1 MINQL
6 LNELEQLQKKEFK
19 EEWKEL
25 GRQLIIED
33 LQIKLIRTIKKELVK
48 NADLLNGKSAHPN
61 GGANEFHFFDNF
73 KGK

>member
-33 LQIKLIRTIKKELVK
+33 LQIKLIQTIKKELVK
-48 NADLLNGKSAHPN
+48 NADLLNRKN
-61 GGANEFHFFDNF
+61 
-73 KGK
+73 

>member
-6 LNELEQLQKKEFK
+6 LNELGQLQKKEFK

-33 LQIKLIRTIKKELVK
+33 LQIKLIQTIKKELVK
-48 NADLLNGKSAHPN
+48 NADLLNRKISSP
-61 GGANEFHFFDNF
+61 
-73 KGK
+73 K

>member
-33 LQIKLIRTIKKELVK
+33 LQIKLIQTIKKELVK
-48 NADLLNGKSAHPN
+48 NADLLNRKISSPIWGS
-61 GGANEFHFFDNF
+61 
-73 KGK
+73 

>member
-33 LQIKLIRTIKKELVK
+33 LQIKLIQTIKKELVK
-48 NADLLNGKSAHPN
+48 NADLLNRKISSP
-61 GGANEFHFFDNF
+61 
-73 KGK
+73 K